1 MHAIIPYLILV
12 GVIIAFFIV
21 CYLVFRESPKKMG
34 HLSEE
39 RRADRRRKIREYA
52 SGAAS
57 ADILQSDA
65 TSIPKSE
72 ETTAVKADEGLEKAD
87 EILTQVKLSQED
99 TSYPTASVH
108 EPTPE
113 SMTLVIPP
121 AGEGMLDETIGGAKE
136 EASLEA
142 TQVMGRLSHAGDE
155 TAPTMILRRDQLS
168 EALAQQGLMESNPV
182 ADPDGMKPYSN
193 SSWKQES
200 AEKRRVE
207 IAMEPFLHVFG
218 VISDRTYQ
226 VVFDV
231 TQEALQALE
240 INSEEE
246 ARALLDNVVVQE
258 ALLLMQKAYAANP
271 ADWMRP
277 IAVEAFV
284 DVVSQPKSSTPYLV
298 AFDALKI
305 LSHMTLAHLQVMAII
320 LLLQYSRN
328 SNNYSLEYFRHYV
341 DKYIQ
346 PFLSDL
352 PRNAAV
358 FHQLDYLRCSQKESE
373 KINLAQLL
381 SNSYSFVFNFRGF
394 SKDELVHALDGE
406 NLDPRFVV
414 KSINSALYKLA
425 LVDEGM
431 APRFFRQAGISDRHV
446 QEDLLGLMKSK
457 PSAFSGAEARRIMEE
472 ISPVLLDLSDL
483 FEVSPL
489 STMSL
494 TLLGLYLGRAHVK
507 ATIHEDFDLSQWF

>member
-1 MHAIIPYLILV
+1 
-12 GVIIAFFIV
+12 
-21 CYLVFRESPKKMG
+21 
-34 HLSEE
+34 
-39 RRADRRRKIREYA
+39 
-52 SGAAS
+52 
-57 ADILQSDA
+57 
-65 TSIPKSE
+65 
-72 ETTAVKADEGLEKAD
+72 
-87 EILTQVKLSQED
+87 
-99 TSYPTASVH
+99 
-108 EPTPE
+108 
-113 SMTLVIPP
+113 
-121 AGEGMLDETIGGAKE
+121 
-136 EASLEA
+136 
-142 TQVMGRLSHAGDE
+142 
-155 TAPTMILRRDQLS
+155 
-168 EALAQQGLMESNPV
+168 
-182 ADPDGMKPYSN
+182 
-193 SSWKQES
+193 
-200 AEKRRVE
+200 
-207 IAMEPFLHVFG
+207 
-218 VISDRTYQ
+218 
-226 VVFDV
+226 
-231 TQEALQALE
+231 
-240 INSEEE
+240 
-246 ARALLDNVVVQE
+246 
-258 ALLLMQKAYAANP
+258 MQKAYAANP

-483 FEVSPL
+483 FEASPL
-489 STMSL
+489 SALSL

>member
-57 ADILQSDA
+57 ADILKPAAKS
-65 TSIPKSE
+65 SPVSE
-72 ETTAVKADEGLEKAD
+72 EVITVKADEGIEKAD
-87 EILTQVKLSQED
+87 ETSTQVKLSQENA
-99 TSYPTASVH
+99 SYPTASVH

-121 AGEGMLDETIGGAKE
+121 AEEEIVDEAIERAKE
-136 EASLEA
+136 EVSPEA
-142 TQVMGRLSHAGDE
+142 TQVMDRLSQVGDE

-168 EALAQQGLMESNPV
+168 EALLQQGLMESNPV
-182 ADPDGMKPYSN
+182 ADPDGMKAYSN

-207 IAMEPFLHVFG
+207 IAMEPFRHVFG

-231 TQEALQALE
+231 TQDALQTLG
-240 INSEEE
+240 ISSEEE
-246 ARALLDNVVVQE
+246 AQALLDNVVVQE

-271 ADWMRP
+271 AEWMRP
-277 IAVEAFV
+277 IAVETFV

-352 PRNAAV
+352 PRNAAI
-358 FHQLDYLRCSQKESE
+358 FHQLDYLRCSQKEAE

-406 NLDPRFVV
+406 TLDPRFVV

-483 FEVSPL
+483 FEASPL